1 MSTKF
6 KMETNIEA
14 MDKLVMMK
22 LENPQKYKEYMEAL
36 QEVSN
41 DLMKIT
47 MESFKGMNTSGT
59 SFRRP

>member
-1 MSTKF
+1 MSTKL

-36 QEVSN
+36 KEVSI
-41 DLMKIT
+41 DLMVIS
-47 MESFKGMNTSGT
+47 MEAFKGMK
-59 SFRRP
+59 